1 MKIDKQELKQII
13 KEELVAMLSENMG
26 MPLPTISWMPEIQWT
41 LDKAMDTGGEE
52 LLRSEAERIKNIDVY
67 ANAANRDEIFEYID
81 NVVRVR
87 TEKGDL
93 PHVKTTVGSWRGK
106 RHPSPASPLY
116 AGGE

>member
-13 KEELVAMLSENMG
+13 KEELFNMLNENQG

-52 LLRSEAERIKNIDVY
+52 ALRSEAERIKNIDVY

-81 NVVRVR
+81 NVIRVR
-87 TEKGDL
+87 TEKGDE
-93 PHVKTTVGSWRGK
+93 PHVKTTVRGWRT
-106 RHPSPASPLY
+106 RSHPSPSSPLY
-116 AGGE
+116 AGGK